1 MADNVYVN
9 SKSAV
14 HKGSSGKSAGC
25 PSPQFLP
32 PSPPA
37 GPVPTPLPNMASA
50 SDLTEGAGSVTIDD
64 NPQGHGDS
72 YFSKST
78 GDEPALP
85 PPTFA
90 GVVSHQKNGKAYFA
104 SHSMDVFI
112 EGKPAVTHADLTLHD
127 CAHTPNT
134 ATWPF
139 LSGMSPA
146 EVGVCEGQPE
156 ECRLVPYK
164 DGCGQSDGEKKEL
177 GTKGEAHKILTPHH
191 ILADHCVKGVVP
203 KPGKEA
209 YAHGD
214 APCICTPGRSWNSI
228 GPNNEPLGHNRYHR
242 HFDVAEAK
250 ACLIATG
257 ADLSKPA
264 SPGGIKAAGKWNY
277 KDAKDV
283 AAQSCHEIDGCA
295 RGCIEVQL
303 KQYFED
309 RCGLKPDDK
318 IDCAIHRGDI
328 REEARK
334 DLHKTNTSDV
344 EGY

>member
-9 SKSAV
+9 SKAAV

-37 GPVPTPLPNMASA
+37 GPVPTPLPNLTSA
-50 SDLTEGAGSVTIDD
+50 ADLADGANSVTIDG

-134 ATWPF
+134 TTWPF
-139 LSGMSPA
+139 LSGLSPA

-156 ECRLVPYK
+156 GCMLTPY
-164 DGCGQSDGEKKEL
+164 DYHCGQSKKQ
-177 GTKGEAHKILTPHH
+177 GEARSLTPHH
-191 ILADHCVKGVVP
+191 VIPDRCVKALSP

-209 YAHGD
+209 YKHGN
-214 APCICTPGRSWNSI
+214 APCICTPGTSWHSVDQDS
-228 GPNNEPLGHNRYHR
+228 GQPLGHNRYHR
-242 HFDVAEAK
+242 HFDVAEAM
-250 ACLIATG
+250 ACLKATG

-264 SPGGIKAAGKWNY
+264 SPGGIKAKGKWAY
-277 KDAKDV
+277 KEAKDA
-283 AAQSCHEIDGCA
+283 AAQSCQEIDGCSKA
-295 RGCIEVQL
+295 CIELQL

-318 IDCAIHRGDI
+318 LDCSIRDGSI
-328 REEARK
+328 REEARQALN
-334 DLHKTNTSDV
+334 DRVMENDISTSW
-344 EGY
+344 